1 MALNIVIA
9 GPIAG
14 ADVKRYLDIG
24 VERVPSGYP
33 GAPLTGILI
42 GQLLQMGHRVTGIT
56 TDATLPLD
64 QSPIE
69 FSNGDFK
76 FVACPSRP
84 KAWRMNGKRLGRILD
99 FFAFERS
106 ILGRS
111 IAAAGADIVHAH
123 WTYEFSLAALNQTT
137 PCLITC
143 HDAPNVVLKFS
154 KSPYRALR
162 LLMARKVFRTA
173 AEFSAVSSYLAEALE
188 DSIGYAAEVIP
199 NPISNEFL
207 RKGKARATYRA
218 KTGFRVGMVC
228 NGWDRRK
235 NPMAGLRGFALWR
248 KNVPEAELHLYG
260 ADFGVGEAA
269 EAWANAEG
277 LADGVHF
284 HGRISHGELAD
295 ALGAVDALLHSSL
308 EESFGVVIAEA
319 MALGLPVLGGR
330 ESGAVPWVMGA
341 DSLGHSSAGV
351 LVDVRSPEAIAAGL
365 IELFDEG
372 YQLRST
378 AAICRAQSAFS
389 PESVAAAYERRY
401 FSILGS
407 DHKRL
412 NGPSTGLMDGS

>member
-123 WTYEFSLAALNQTT
+123 WTYELDDT
-137 PCLITC
+137 
-143 HDAPNVVLKFS
+143 
-154 KSPYRALR
+154 
-162 LLMARKVFRTA
+162 
-173 AEFSAVSSYLAEALE
+173 
-188 DSIGYAAEVIP
+188 
-199 NPISNEFL
+199 
-207 RKGKARATYRA
+207 
-218 KTGFRVGMVC
+218 
-228 NGWDRRK
+228 
-235 NPMAGLRGFALWR
+235 
-248 KNVPEAELHLYG
+248 
-260 ADFGVGEAA
+260 
-269 EAWANAEG
+269 
-277 LADGVHF
+277 
-284 HGRISHGELAD
+284 
-295 ALGAVDALLHSSL
+295 
-308 EESFGVVIAEA
+308 
-319 MALGLPVLGGR
+319 
-330 ESGAVPWVMGA
+330 
-341 DSLGHSSAGV
+341 
-351 LVDVRSPEAIAAGL
+351 
-365 IELFDEG
+365 LFDHMSRCTQCCIEV
-372 YQLRST
+372 Q
-378 AAICRAQSAFS
+378 
-389 PESVAAAYERRY
+389 
-401 FSILGS
+401 
-407 DHKRL
+407 
-412 NGPSTGLMDGS
+412 